1 MADDPR
7 RRLGRGLATLL
18 GDAASDV
25 TPARARGPRRA
36 PIEFLKPNPRNP
48 RTQFREADLAD
59 LTASI
64 REKGI
69 IQPIVVR
76 TVAGVENVY
85 EIIAGERRWR
95 AAQAAGLI
103 DVPVVIQE
111 ADDKEAL
118 ELAII
123 ENVQRADLNAIEEAK
138 GYERLAAE
146 FGYSQSEIAKII
158 GKSRAH
164 VANTLRLLNLPEAT
178 RKLLSDGAISA
189 GHGRALLAVD
199 HPDAVARRIVEEGL
213 TVRDIESL
221 AKGSSGKTPRAP
233 ETKSAKSSAKAGG
246 EKDADTRAMEKLLSD
261 ALGMKVS
268 IHHQGEGG
276 EISVRYETLDQFDGL
291 CRLLSA

>member
-118 ELAII
+118 EIAII

-221 AKGSSGKTPRAP
+221 GKAPRAP
-233 ETKSAKSSAKAGG
+233 ETKSAKSPAAKPAA

-261 ALGMKVS
+261 ALGMKIA

-276 EISVRYETLDQFDGL
+276 EISVRYETLDQFDAL

>member
-1 MADDPR
+1 MADDSR

-18 GDAASDV
+18 GDAATDV
-25 TPARARGPRRA
+25 APARARGPRRT
-36 PIEFLKPNPRNP
+36 PIEFLRPNPRNP
-48 RTQFREADLAD
+48 RTQFREAELAE

-69 IQPIVVR
+69 IQPILVRSVV
-76 TVAGVENVY
+76 GVDNVY

-103 DVPVVIQE
+103 DVPVVVQE

-178 RKLLSDGAISA
+178 RKLLGEGAISA

-199 HPDAVARRIVEEGL
+199 HPDVVARRIVEEGL
-213 TVRDIESL
+213 TVRDVEALGRESGD
-221 AKGSSGKTPRAP
+221 KAP
-233 ETKSAKSSAKAGG
+233 GGIETKAAKSSSKPPAGT
-246 EKDADTRAMEKLLSD
+246 DADTRAMEKLLSD
-261 ALGMKVS
+261 ALGMRVS
-268 IHHQGEGG
+268 IRHRGEGG
-276 EISVRYETLDQFDGL
+276 DISVRYETLDQLDAL
-291 CRLLSA
+291 CQLLSA

>member
-221 AKGSSGKTPRAP
+221 GKAPRAP
-233 ETKSAKSSAKAGG
+233 ETKSAKSPAAKPAA

-261 ALGMKVS
+261 ALGMKVA

-276 EISVRYETLDQFDGL
+276 EISVRYETLDQFDAL

>member
-69 IQPIVVR
+69 IQPILVR

-221 AKGSSGKTPRAP
+221 GKAPRAP
-233 ETKSAKSSAKAGG
+233 ETKSAKSPAAKPAA
-246 EKDADTRAMEKLLSD
+246 EKDADTRAMEKLLTD
-261 ALGMKVS
+261 ALGMKVA
-268 IHHQGEGG
+268 IHHHGEGG
-276 EISVRYETLDQFDGL
+276 EISVRYETLDQFDAL

>member
-1 MADDPR
+1 MADDSR

-18 GDAASDV
+18 GDAATDPP
-25 TPARARGPRRA
+25 PARARGPRRA
-36 PIEFLKPNPRNP
+36 PIEFLRPNPRNP
-48 RTQFREADLAD
+48 RTQFRESDLAD

-76 TVAGVENVY
+76 TVVGVENVY

-138 GYERLAAE
+138 GYERLASE

-178 RKLLSDGAISA
+178 RKLLSEGAISA
-189 GHGRALLAVD
+189 GHGRALLAVA

-221 AKGSSGKTPRAP
+221 GKAPRAP
-233 ETKSAKSSAKAGG
+233 ETKSAKSPAKSGID
-246 EKDADTRAMEKLLSD
+246 KDADTRAMEKLLSD
-261 ALGMKVS
+261 ALGMRVS
-268 IHHQGEGG
+268 IRHQGEGG
-276 EISVRYETLDQFDGL
+276 EIGVRYETLDQLDAL
-291 CRLLSA
+291 CQLLSA

>member
-76 TVAGVENVY
+76 TVTGVENVY

-189 GHGRALLAVD
+189 GHGRAVLAVD
-199 HPDAVARRIVEEGL
+199 HPDAVARRIVEEGW

-221 AKGSSGKTPRAP
+221 GKAPLAP
-233 ETKSAKSSAKAGG
+233 ETNSAKSPAAKPAA

-261 ALGMKVS
+261 ALGMKVA

-276 EISVRYETLDQFDGL
+276 EISVRYETLDQFDAL

>member
-1 MADDPR
+1 MADDSR

-18 GDAASDV
+18 GDVAPEA

-36 PIEFLKPNPRNP
+36 PIEFLRPNPRNP

-76 TVAGVENVY
+76 TVVGVENVY

-138 GYERLAAE
+138 GYDRLATE
-146 FGYSQSEIAKII
+146 FGYSQSEIARII

-164 VANTLRLLNLPEAT
+164 VANTLRLLNLPETT
-178 RKLLSDGAISA
+178 RKLLSEGAISA

-213 TVRDIESL
+213 TVRDIEAL
-221 AKGSSGKTPRAP
+221 GKAPRGS
-233 ETKSAKSSAKAGG
+233 ETKSAKSSTKPSSGA
-246 EKDADTRAMEKLLSD
+246 DADTRAMEKLLSD
-261 ALGMKVS
+261 ALGMRVS
-268 IHHQGEGG
+268 IRHRGEGG
-276 EISVRYETLDQFDGL
+276 EISVRYETLDQLDAL
-291 CRLLSA
+291 CQLLSA

>member
-221 AKGSSGKTPRAP
+221 GKAPRAP
-233 ETKSAKSSAKAGG
+233 ETKSAKSPAAKSVA

-261 ALGMKVS
+261 ALGMKIA
-268 IHHQGEGG
+268 IHHHGEGG
-276 EISVRYETLDQFDGL
+276 EISVRYETLDQFDAL

>member
-1 MADDPR
+1 
-7 RRLGRGLATLL
+7 LL

-221 AKGSSGKTPRAP
+221 GKAPRAP
-233 ETKSAKSSAKAGG
+233 ETKSAKSPAAKPAA
-246 EKDADTRAMEKLLSD
+246 EKDADTRAMEKLLTD
-261 ALGMKVS
+261 ALGMKVA
-268 IHHQGEGG
+268 IHHHGEGG
-276 EISVRYETLDQFDGL
+276 EISVRYETLDQFDAL
-291 CRLLSA
+291 CRMLSA

>member
-69 IQPIVVR
+69 IQPILVR

-221 AKGSSGKTPRAP
+221 GKAPRAP
-233 ETKSAKSSAKAGG
+233 ETKRAKSPAAKPVA

-261 ALGMKVS
+261 ALGMKVA

-276 EISVRYETLDQFDGL
+276 EISVRYETLDQFDAL

>member
-221 AKGSSGKTPRAP
+221 GKAPRAP
-233 ETKSAKSSAKAGG
+233 ETKSAKSPVAKPGA

-261 ALGMKVS
+261 ALGMKVA
-268 IHHQGEGG
+268 IHHHGEGG
-276 EISVRYETLDQFDGL
+276 EISVRYETLDQFDAL

>member
-221 AKGSSGKTPRAP
+221 GKAPRAP
-233 ETKSAKSSAKAGG
+233 ETKSAKSPAAKPGA

-261 ALGMKVS
+261 ALGMKIA

-276 EISVRYETLDQFDGL
+276 EISVRYETLDQFDAL

>member
-221 AKGSSGKTPRAP
+221 GKAPRAP
-233 ETKSAKSSAKAGG
+233 ETKSAKSPAAKLAA

-261 ALGMKVS
+261 ALGMKVA

-276 EISVRYETLDQFDGL
+276 EISVRYETLDQFDAL

>member
-199 HPDAVARRIVEEGL
+199 HPDALARRIVEEGL

-221 AKGSSGKTPRAP
+221 GKAPRAP
-233 ETKSAKSSAKAGG
+233 ETKSAKSPAAKPAA

-261 ALGMKVS
+261 ALGMKIA
-268 IHHQGEGG
+268 IHHHGEGG
-276 EISVRYETLDQFDGL
+276 EICVRYETLDQFDAL

>member
-85 EIIAGERRWR
+85 EMIAGERRWR

-199 HPDAVARRIVEEGL
+199 YPDAVARRIVEEGL

-221 AKGSSGKTPRAP
+221 GKAPRAP
-233 ETKSAKSSAKAGG
+233 ETKSAKSPAAKPAA

-261 ALGMKVS
+261 ALGMKVA

-276 EISVRYETLDQFDGL
+276 EISVRYETLDQFDAL

>member
-69 IQPIVVR
+69 IQPILVR

-199 HPDAVARRIVEEGL
+199 HPDAVARRIIEEGL

-221 AKGSSGKTPRAP
+221 GKAPRAP
-233 ETKSAKSSAKAGG
+233 ETKSAKSPAAKPAA

-261 ALGMKVS
+261 ALGMKIA
-268 IHHQGEGG
+268 IHHHGEGG
-276 EISVRYETLDQFDGL
+276 EISVCYETLDQFDAL

>member
-221 AKGSSGKTPRAP
+221 GKEPRAP
-233 ETKSAKSSAKAGG
+233 ETKSAKSPAAKPAA

-261 ALGMKVS
+261 ALGMKIA
-268 IHHQGEGG
+268 IHHHGEGG
-276 EISVRYETLDQFDGL
+276 EISVRYETLDQFDAL